1 MKIKLVQ
8 SLLVLAL
15 MTLATSGAVLAA
27 AEVAK
32 TVDVKQALVMHDAG
46 ALLLDVREVSE
57 YAESHVAGSTL
68 IPLGQLKHRLLEI
81 GADKSKPVALICR
94 SGRRSAEALKLLEQ
108 AGFSAAVN
116 VGGGMIAWQKAGL
129 PVVTGAQLR

>member
-8 SLLVLAL
+8 SLLIVSL
-15 MTLATSGAVLAA
+15 MTLAVPGAVFAA
-27 AEVAK
+27 TE
-32 TVDVKQALVMHDAG
+32 VDVKQALVMHDAG

-68 IPLGQLKHRLLEI
+68 IPLGQLKQRLREI

-116 VGGGMIAWQKAGL
+116 VAGGMIAWKKAGL